1 VNQRKK
7 EREHLDV
14 EWPPLPHV
22 DTTISSGRIEF
33 LALKHVL
40 NEKRPFAALESKVPG
55 YLQPK
60 TKSHRVMAKQYRID
74 GAMARAHRAT
84 YQAFFKVTGSV

>member
-1 VNQRKK
+1 
-7 EREHLDV
+7 
-14 EWPPLPHV
+14 
-22 DTTISSGRIEF
+22 
-33 LALKHVL
+33 L